1 MIKRKWARA
10 CIALMLS
17 GLILSFIL
25 PLMVYVISKSVLLL
39 GISILFCI
47 ALVIAGGVIKLLY
60 CSCPNC
66 GSMVASNYVS
76 YSSNEYY
83 CPRCGKKLTYDDDYV
98 GKNM

>member
-10 CIALMLS
+10 YISLMLS

-25 PLMVYVISKSVLLL
+25 PLIVYGISKSVLLL
-39 GISILFCI
+39 GISILICV
-47 ALVIAGGVIKLLY
+47 ALVIAGGIIKLVF

-66 GSMVASNYVS
+66 GSLVASNYVT

-83 CPRCGKKLTYDDDYV
+83 CPRCGKKLIYDNDDE
-98 GKNM
+98 GKNA